1 MMSKIIFIAI
11 EILVIFGMQCI
22 HSIVQIIKIEL
33 LNSLAKQYIQLMTL
47 IYYINIQLINN

>member
-1 MMSKIIFIAI
+1 MMSKLYLLQLKFW
-11 EILVIFGMQCI
+11 LFFGMQCI